1 MVVVA
6 VMVCVYNINN
16 YKEGV
21 MNLRGGSNRVTG
33 GVVESEGGE
42 NERIQCTDI

>member
-1 MVVVA
+1 M
-6 VMVCVYNINN
+6 MCVYNINN

-33 GVVESEGGE
+33 VVESEGDE